1 MDYKQAKLG
10 TGEQVHLENCNNVG
24 ILFIVHMKFEQ
35 GKSLA
40 AAGRF
45 LLVADKNSLHL
56 ARAGTEFFSL
66 PSFHFKINW
75 GFGSHC

>member
-10 TGEQVHLENCNNVG
+10 TGEQVHLENYNIIG
-24 ILFIVHMKFEQ
+24 ILFVVRMKFEQ

-45 LLVADKNSLHL
+45 LLIALL
-56 ARAGTEFFSL
+56 CR
-66 PSFHFKINW
+66 
-75 GFGSHC
+75 